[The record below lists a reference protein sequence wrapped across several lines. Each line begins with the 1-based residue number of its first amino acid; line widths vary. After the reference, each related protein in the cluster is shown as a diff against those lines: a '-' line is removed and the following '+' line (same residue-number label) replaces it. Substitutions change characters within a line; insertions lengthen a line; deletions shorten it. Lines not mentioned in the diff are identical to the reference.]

1 MNHIVM
7 LKKEYFRNKLKSVF
21 RIFFTISVFLIRRS
35 SKKQGKTTL
44 ECIIFSKD
52 RAMQLHALLSSYFDK
67 VASTVQVHVLYN
79 TSNSNHQKSYEDL
92 ILIYRDRNVSF
103 VKQRNNL
110 SFRRDFLKLLSSLL
124 SEKVMLLVDDVV
136 FINEIDLHD
145 IAGYDLTNY
154 VPSLRM
160 GCNID
165 FDVDSTPGWS
175 PRIIENN
182 KIEWF
187 WNQGSYAWGYPLS
200 LDGHIF
206 LRKEILHLARW
217 ISFNGPNSLE
227 TNLQLFTYLYSK
239 HHGLAERRSVIVN
252 IPYNKVQMENENL
265 CGNIHQD
272 FLLEQW
278 HRGYQIDYR
287 KLSGLHHSC
296 THTDISLVM
305 IPREIGANTKHE
317 NH

>member
-1 MNHIVM
+1 MFN
-7 LKKEYFRNKLKSVF
+7 KEYFRNKLKAVF
-21 RIFFTISVFLIRRS
+21 RTFFVIIVFLIRRS
-35 SKKQGKTTL
+35 SKKQEKNTL

-67 VASTVQVHVLYN
+67 VESAVQVNVLYH

-92 ILIYRDRNVSF
+92 IFIYRYQNVSF
-103 VKQRNNL
+103 VRQQNNL
-110 SFRRDFLKLLSSLL
+110 SFRQDFLKLLSSLP
-124 SEKVMLLVDDVV
+124 SGKVMFLVDDVV
-136 FINEIDLHD
+136 FINKTNLHD
-145 IAGYDLTNY
+145 FDRYDLKKY

-165 FDVDSTPGWS
+165 FDVALTPGWL
-175 PRIIENN
+175 PRTIENN

-206 LRKEILHLARW
+206 LRKEILHLSKW

-227 TNLQLFTYLYSK
+227 TNLQLFKYLYSN
-239 HHGLAERRSVIVN
+239 HCGIAERISVIVN

-265 CGNIHQD
+265 CGNTHQD

-278 HRGYQIDYR
+278 HRGYQIDFK
-287 KLSGLHHSC
+287 KLSGFHHSC
-296 THTDISLVM
+296 THMNISLAM
-305 IPREIGANTKHE
+305 IAREIGDNIKHE

>member
-1 MNHIVM
+1 V
-7 LKKEYFRNKLKSVF
+7 LKVEYFRNIVKVVCKT
-21 RIFFTISVFLIRRS
+21 FFMISVFLIRRS
-35 SKKQGKTTL
+35 SKKQGNKTL

-67 VASTVQVHVLYN
+67 VVSPVQVHVLYH

-92 ILIYRDRNVSF
+92 IFIYRDLNVSF
-103 VKQRNNL
+103 IRQLNNL

-124 SEKVMLLVDDVV
+124 SGKVMFLVDDVV
-136 FINEIDLHD
+136 FVNEIDLHD
-145 IAGYDLTNY
+145 IAGYDLINY

-175 PRIIENN
+175 PRIIGNN

-206 LRKEILHLARW
+206 LRKEILHLSKW

-227 TNLQLFTYLYSK
+227 TNLQLFKYLYSN
-239 HHGLAERRSVIVN
+239 HQGLAERMSVIVN
-252 IPYNKVQMENENL
+252 SPCNKVQMENENL
-265 CGNIHQD
+265 CGDIHQD

-278 HRGYQIDYR
+278 HKGYQIDYK

-296 THTDISLVM
+296 THKDISLAM
-305 IPREIGANTKHE
+305 ITRELGHQ
-317 NH
+317 H

>member
-1 MNHIVM
+1 M
-7 LKKEYFRNKLKSVF
+7 LKKEHFRNKLKVMF
-21 RIFFTISVFLIRRS
+21 RTFFAISVFLIRRS
-35 SKKQGKTTL
+35 SKKQGKNTL

-67 VASTVQVHVLYN
+67 VASNVQVHVLYH

-92 ILIYRDRNVSF
+92 IFIYRDRNVLF
-103 VKQRNNL
+103 VKQRNNF

-145 IAGYDLTNY
+145 FAGYDLTNY

-165 FDVDSTPGWS
+165 FDDDSTPGWS

-187 WNQGSYAWGYPLS
+187 WNQGSFAWGYPLS

-206 LRKEILHLARW
+206 LRKEILHLSKW

-227 TNLQLFTYLYSK
+227 TNLQLFKYLYSN
-239 HHGLAERRSVIVN
+239 HHGLAERTSVIVN
-252 IPYNKVQMENENL
+252 IPCNKVQIENENS

-272 FLLEQW
+272 SLLDQW
-278 HRGYQIDYR
+278 HRGYQIDYQ

-296 THTDISLVM
+296 THMDISLAM
-305 IPREIGANTKHE
+305 MPREIGAYNKHE